1 MQLVHA
7 LNRNEKLFEAI
18 DAMLSA
24 ELDPVQYAERLSE
37 ADTLVQQGNYKGLL
51 ALFNALRTSRCVQRE
66 PEPKDEPEVQLITVA
81 STDSASRVEI
91 SDPLRPIPLRLVNGG
106 AVREITPVVQTI
118 LQTRSPRRTRVRFEE
133 AQKRVLQH
141 HFFEEKDYWP
151 SRFMRRKLARLFDM
165 DAAKIYTWFASAR
178 AHHRMLVRGDGSEE
192 REKLNVEKEKTLLL
206 MYRGWVNRP
215 RFPV

>member
-51 ALFNALRTSRCVQRE
+51 TLFNALRTSRCVHRE
-66 PEPKDEPEVQLITVA
+66 PVHEDEPDVQLITVA
-81 STDSASRVEI
+81 STDFASRVEI

-106 AVREITPVVQTI
+106 AAREIAPVVQTI

-133 AQKRVLQH
+133 EQKRVMQH

-178 AHHRMLVRGDGSEE
+178 AHHRMLVRGNGSEE